1 MSPTE
6 AVVAGAG
13 PTGLTLA
20 LELARRGVEVRIL
33 DKSPEPFAGSRGKGL
48 TARSQEVMDDLGIVD
63 EIVEAGFRHLPS
75 RVAVRGQVVRDSDP
89 HADLSPTPDRPYD
102 GGLMIPQWR
111 TEQILRERL
120 SEFGIDV
127 ERGVEVAGFEQTT
140 DKVAVRL
147 AGGGTVMARYLVG
160 CDGGRSA
167 VRKALGV
174 SFEGTGG
181 IEGMLL
187 GDVSVDGLVPDRWY
201 QWTHPERG
209 FVALCPFRGINS
221 WQFQGVPFADFDEEG
236 NLPEPSLEYFQRV
249 LDDIACGP
257 GVRLSEPTWLS
268 TWHVNVR
275 MVDRFRD
282 GRVFLAGDAAHV
294 HPPSGGLGMNTG
306 IQDAYNL
313 GWKLAL
319 VLAGSADPSLLDTYQ
334 EERLPL
340 ARWTL
345 GVSSAGLQKVASNLG
360 REDSEGFAGAVTEDG
375 QQLGLGYPWSSL
387 SRDGDVTTGLRA
399 GDRAP
404 DAPCLSPDGT
414 PLRLFDVF
422 RGTHFTVLG
431 FGGGSRHILQTLAE
445 DAPDDVTY
453 VVVGDSRGPGVDVV
467 DDRGLARSAYGAH
480 GGTLVVVRPDGYV
493 ALTAAATAA
502 DGVIDY
508 LGRLVGRSS

>member
-63 EIVEAGFRHLPS
+63 EVVEAGFRHLPN
-75 RVAVRGQVVRDSDP
+75 RVAVRGRVVGDSDP
-89 HADLSPTPDRPYD
+89 HADLNPTPDRPYES
-102 GGLMIPQWR
+102 GLMIPQWR

-127 ERGVEVAGFEQTT
+127 ERGVEVVGFEQTT
-140 DKVAVRL
+140 DKVTVRL

-160 CDGGRSA
+160 CDGGRST

-187 GDVSVDGLVPDRWY
+187 GDVSVDGLTPDRWY
-201 QWTHPERG
+201 QWSHPEKG

-249 LDDIACGP
+249 LDDIACDP
-257 GVRLSEPTWLS
+257 GVRLSAPTWLS

-294 HPPSGGLGMNTG
+294 HPPAGGLGMNTG

-319 VLAGSADPSLLDTYQ
+319 VLAAP
-334 EERLPL
+334 RI
-340 ARWTL
+340 RR
-345 GVSSAGLQKVASNLG
+345 SSTRIRRSGC
-360 REDSEGFAGAVTEDG
+360 R
-375 QQLGLGYPWSSL
+375 
-387 SRDGDVTTGLRA
+387 
-399 GDRAP
+399 
-404 DAPCLSPDGT
+404 SP
-414 PLRLFDVF
+414 
-422 RGTHFTVLG
+422 
-431 FGGGSRHILQTLAE
+431 A
-445 DAPDDVTY
+445 
-453 VVVGDSRGPGVDVV
+453 
-467 DDRGLARSAYGAH
+467 
-480 GGTLVVVRPDGYV
+480 
-493 ALTAAATAA
+493 
-502 DGVIDY
+502 
-508 LGRLVGRSS
+508 GRSG